1 MDSHADVTPAQ
12 AFVHS
17 ATGTAR
23 LIASGR
29 LAQPKTM
36 TGARLRFADGAAS
49 VVFRE
54 TSVRGVDVPGPAVL
68 VVGFQLR
75 LIGRAALPHAI
86 FRRECVL
93 HTPLFAGF
101 AGFRSKLWL
110 ADEVTGGYHGVYQW
124 AGADLADRYAST
136 LSELLNAVCV
146 PGSVRYH
153 VVADLTRAEYLAGV
167 LAAPDGGS
175 WWQLAAPVQPRR
187 VPA

>member
-1 MDSHADVTPAQ
+1 MDTYAEVRPGQ

-17 ATGTAR
+17 GACTAR
-23 LIASGR
+23 MIASGR

-36 TGARLRFADGAAS
+36 AGARLRFADGTSS

-54 TSVRGVDVPGPAVL
+54 TAVRGLDVPGPAVL

-75 LIGRAALPHAI
+75 LIGRAVWPHAI

-110 ADEVTGGYHGVYQW
+110 ADELRRGYHGVYQW
-124 AGADLADRYAST
+124 AGSDLADRYAST
-136 LSELLNAVCV
+136 LSELLDVVCV

-187 VPA
+187 VPV

>member
-1 MDSHADVTPAQ
+1 MDTVVEMAPSRAFARSAAQ
-12 AFVHS
+12 
-17 ATGTAR
+17 TAR
-23 LIASGR
+23 LIAAGR
-29 LAQPKTM
+29 LAQPRRM
-36 TGARLRFADGAAS
+36 TAARLRFADGTTS

-54 TSVRGVDVPGPAVL
+54 TTIRGVEVPGPAVL

-75 LIGRAALPHAI
+75 LIGRAQFPHAV

-110 ADEVTGGYHGVYQW
+110 ADEVTRGYHGVYQW
-124 AGADLADRYAST
+124 AGADLADRYATT
-136 LSELLNAVCV
+136 LSELLDVVCV

-153 VVADLTRAEYLAGV
+153 VVADLTRGEYLAGV

-175 WWQLAAPVQPRR
+175 WWQLAAPVQR